1 LQWNLEIQREVLRN
15 LAVSVGYVGSHT
27 LRLSVSGDYNT
38 ALTPGPGPV
47 APRALWTHAPV
58 TSYDRSIGQSTYNA
72 FQMKAERRFAAGFSF
87 LLAYTWSKSIDTGSS
102 GLFNENLS
110 IQDSYNPNSSRSVS
124 GFDIPHVLSL
134 GAVYALPFGHGKP
147 WLSQGIAARAFGNWQ
162 VNGVIL
168 ARTGQPFTP
177 VTNLDIANVGAL
189 TAASRVRPDLVGDPH
204 LDNPTPA
211 TWFNRA
217 AFRTPAQFTF
227 GSAGR
232 NLLRSDSVRD
242 FAISLFREDRI
253 GERMKLQFRAESFN
267 IANHPNF
274 AVPQATITSPVFS
287 AVSNTVTNSRQVQLG
302 LKLLF

>member
-1 LQWNLEIQREVLRN
+1 MEIQRELLRN
-15 LAVSVGYVGSHT
+15 FTLSAGYVGSHT

-47 APRALWTHAPV
+47 APRALWPHAPV
-58 TSYDRSIGQSTYNA
+58 TSYDRSIGQSNYHA
-72 FQMKAERRFAAGFSF
+72 FQMKTERRFASGFSF
-87 LLAYTWSKSIDTGSS
+87 LLSYTWSKSIDSGSS

-110 IQDSYNPNSSRSVS
+110 VQDAYNPNSSRSVS

-134 GAVYALPFGHGKP
+134 AAVYALPFGHGKP
-147 WLSQGIAARAFGNWQ
+147 WLNQGIASRVFGNWQ
-162 VNGVIL
+162 VNGIL
-168 ARTGQPFTP
+168 LTRSGQPFTP

-189 TAASRVRPDLVGDPH
+189 TPGSRVRPDLIGDPH

-211 TWFNRA
+211 MWFDRF

-242 FAISLFREDRI
+242 LAISLFREDRI
-253 GERMKLQFRAESFN
+253 TERIKLQFRAESFN
-267 IANHPNF
+267 IVNHPNF
-274 AVPQATITSPVFS
+274 AIPQATITSPVFA
-287 AVSNTVTNSRQVQLG
+287 AVSNTITNSRQIQLG